1 MTRII
6 SVFKS
11 LLSLFLKS
19 TCPLCQRAC
28 ETELCRYCQGQLESC
43 QWPNP
48 RQGWQG
54 DLPRF
59 IWGQYEGKLKQAI
72 AAFKYDNHPELGDFL
87 GYALGESWLK
97 SAMPKNLPALTL
109 VPIPLHP
116 HKLKERGFNQAELL
130 AQGFSQ
136 ITRYPLL
143 AQGLVRVKDTV
154 PLFNLK
160 PEQRQATLDQAL
172 QVGESLKKVRARRPI
187 LLVDDIYTTGTTAL
201 EAQKVLQ
208 AQGFIVAGIVAIA
221 SPRFS

>member
-1 MTRII
+1 
-6 SVFKS
+6 
-11 LLSLFLKS
+11 
-19 TCPLCQRAC
+19 
-28 ETELCRYCQGQLESC
+28 
-43 QWPNP
+43 
-48 RQGWQG
+48 
-54 DLPRF
+54 
-59 IWGQYEGKLKQAI
+59 
-72 AAFKYDNHPELGDFL
+72 
-87 GYALGESWLK
+87 
-97 SAMPKNLPALTL
+97 
-109 VPIPLHP
+109 
-116 HKLKERGFNQAELL
+116 L

-154 PLFNLK
+154 PLFNLS

-172 QVGESLKKVRARRPI
+172 QMGESLKKVRARRPI

>member
-1 MTRII
+1 M
-6 SVFKS
+6 
-11 LLSLFLKS
+11 
-19 TCPLCQRAC
+19 
-28 ETELCRYCQGQLESC
+28 
-43 QWPNP
+43 P
-48 RQGWQG
+48 R
-54 DLPRF
+54 
-59 IWGQYEGKLKQAI
+59 
-72 AAFKYDNHPELGDFL
+72 
-87 GYALGESWLK
+87 
-97 SAMPKNLPALTL
+97 NLPALTL

-154 PLFNLK
+154 PLFNLS
-160 PEQRQATLDQAL
+160 PEQRQATLNQAL
-172 QVGESLKKVRARRPI
+172 QVGESLKKIRAKRPI

-221 SPRFS
+221 SPRFSKK